1 VKKIYWRPR
10 YISRTALLVITAI
23 ALGGMAIVEFNP
35 VTVRQPHY
43 EEMVA
48 AAELAAKC
56 MEQIKTDRLKRGYP
70 IDRENDPAESGL
82 IGVAVSPATST
93 FGVLQAKQLSVN
105 PNFAA
110 VIVEMLKRVG
120 VEKGDTVAVGCSGSF
135 PGMNVCLVAALET
148 LGARPITIS
157 SAAASQWGANLPE
170 FLWID
175 MEKGLYDSK
184 LISFRSAVASLGG
197 VEDRG
202 LGMDATTIAVLTK
215 GVERCGLELI
225 TASDSADT
233 FSQSIDK
240 RMAEYSAKAAGSRI
254 KAYINVG
261 GGTTSVGKSLG
272 KRLLPSGP
280 NFKLPKAARD
290 IDSVMTRFLAKDV
303 PVVHLVR
310 VEELAERYGL
320 SVKADRTQIPE
331 VGEGAVYSRRE
342 YNVWYVAAVLAAI
355 LASLYAFI
363 RSDWGFRVFQH
374 GTRLK
379 DSGHPEPMV

>member
-1 VKKIYWRPR
+1 MKKIYWRPR
-10 YISRTALLVITAI
+10 YISRTALLAITAI
-23 ALGGMAIVEFNP
+23 ALGGIALVEFNP
-35 VTVRQPHY
+35 VSVRQPYY
-43 EEMVA
+43 EEKLA

-56 MEQIKTDRLKRGYP
+56 MKQIKTDRLARGYA

-82 IGVAVSPATST
+82 IGVAISPATST

-110 VIVEMLKRVG
+110 VIIEMLKAVG

-148 LGARPITIS
+148 LGARPIAIS
-157 SAAASQWGANLPE
+157 SAAASQWGANLPD

-175 MEKGLYDSK
+175 MEKSLYDNK
-184 LISFRSAVASLGG
+184 LISFRSTAASLGS

-202 LGMDATTIAVLTK
+202 LGMDAATIAVLTK
-215 GVERCGLELI
+215 GVERCRLELI
-225 TASDSADT
+225 TPSDSADT
-233 FSQSIDK
+233 FSQSIDR
-240 RMAEYSAKAAGSRI
+240 RMAEYTQKAAGNRI

-280 NFKLPKAARD
+280 NFKLPRAARD

-320 SVKADRTQIPE
+320 SVKAERTEIPE
-331 VGEGAVYSRRE
+331 PGAGAVFFRRE
-342 YNVWYVAAVLAAI
+342 YNAWYAMAVLAAI

-363 RSDWGFRVFQH
+363 RSDWGFRIFQQSS
-374 GTRLK
+374 RQK
-379 DSGHPEPMV
+379 DLGHPEPMV